1 MAEKVRSG
9 RKDEPFPPKA
19 GPPLPPGADSP
30 LAKAEGPSAP
40 ETNAPSR
47 DPALS
52 VLRALP
58 RRKPRP
64 RIGSFDYRGP
74 YAYHII
80 LLTQGRS
87 PHLADRSLA
96 HRCTKHLRRT
106 AERLGFRLLAFSL
119 MPDHLHALV
128 LGRHD
133 AADLIRFVQ
142 RFKQVTAFDFKRD
155 TGLRLWQQSFYDRV
169 LRVEEDLADVAAYIL
184 ANPIRAGLAAQPG
197 DCLLLGG
204 EYFEAD
210 GAEAPSLREVD
221 GAADGASA
229 FARGE
234 SASGG
239 RGGPAFGGKA
249 PSLRP
254 LRQAASPAEGG
265 SRG

>member
-1 MAEKVRSG
+1 
-9 RKDEPFPPKA
+9 
-19 GPPLPPGADSP
+19 
-30 LAKAEGPSAP
+30 
-40 ETNAPSR
+40 
-47 DPALS
+47 
-52 VLRALP
+52 
-58 RRKPRP
+58 
-64 RIGSFDYRGP
+64 
-74 YAYHII
+74 
-80 LLTQGRS
+80 
-87 PHLADRSLA
+87 
-96 HRCTKHLRRT
+96 
-106 AERLGFRLLAFSL
+106 
-119 MPDHLHALV
+119 
-128 LGRHD
+128 
-133 AADLIRFVQ
+133 
-142 RFKQVTAFDFKRD
+142 
-155 TGLRLWQQSFYDRV
+155 

-210 GAEAPSLREVD
+210 GAEAPSLREAH

>member
-1 MAEKVRSG
+1 MVERFGSG
-9 RKDEPFPPKA
+9 RKD
-19 GPPLPPGADSP
+19 GPL
-30 LAKAEGPSAP
+30 GPSAP
-40 ETNAPSR
+40 KSSAPSWE
-47 DPALS
+47 PALS
-52 VLRALP
+52 ALRALP

-96 HRCTKHLRRT
+96 RRCIEHLRRT

-119 MPDHLHALV
+119 MADHLHALV

-142 RFKQVTAFDFKRD
+142 RFKQVTAFDFKGD
-155 TGLRLWQQSFYDRV
+155 TGLRLWQQSFYDHV

-210 GAEAPSLREVD
+210 GAS
-221 GAADGASA
+221 
-229 FARGE
+229 
-234 SASGG
+234 
-239 RGGPAFGGKA
+239 A

-265 SRG
+265 ARG